1 MKQLIK
7 AAEELNEVIGIEPA
21 IPTKKTTEED
31 LTDAIIE
38 AAGLLTEGDML
49 SEETCKVLEELNVLP
64 GFMKNEPN
72 DVEEED
78 VEEEDVEEEDVE
90 EEKSSYADLVKQI
103 KATSKLPLTDRVIA
117 LKKLVKENEV
127 FTSLRKTIAGKFNAE
142 DLREDMLTILI
153 KGEAEAAAPK
163 EEAPEKKA
171 PAAKKEKPAKAPR
184 ARSKKSIIEEMIGSE
199 KGATVEEMAQAMV
212 DQGIDSDFKKNIVI
226 TKLWLSKMGFDTKKA
241 AIEKNPYFKK

>member
-72 DVEEED
+72 
-78 VEEEDVEEEDVE
+78 DVEEEDVE